1 VLLEYTPDDS
11 NRRKNELKKKMQIG
25 YCGNVHPGR
34 TIDEVKQ
41 NLIKYS
47 LDVKSQ
53 VRPNKPMGIG
63 LWLSATAAKE
73 LDDSSKLVEFRDWLA
88 EVGLLPFTLN
98 GFPYGDFHQEVVKH
112 DVYRPTW
119 ADPARLEYTVRLA
132 EILNVL
138 LPEGIDG
145 TISTLPLGWPTDA
158 GKSNIDDEQF
168 WKSSARNLKTCAE
181 RLDDLAQTTGRN
193 VFICI
198 EPEPGCILDTCDDVI
213 AFFDQHLFVHDTN
226 TNQLIRNHIGVCH
239 DVCHSAV
246 MFEEQATAIND
257 YANADIRIG
266 KVQVSS
272 AVAVDFDSGANDELD
287 GKLSQ
292 LSKFAEP
299 KYLHQTSV
307 ATSEE
312 VEFYEDLD
320 LAIKANETH
329 LHGQWRV
336 HFHVPIFSES
346 LGLIDTTQTDI
357 KQCVDAIQATGNPLP
372 HFEIETYAWNV
383 LPKGLEEI
391 SLADGI
397 AKEIA
402 WFDEL
407 VK

>member
-1 VLLEYTPDDS
+1 
-11 NRRKNELKKKMQIG
+11 
-25 YCGNVHPGR
+25 
-34 TIDEVKQ
+34 
-41 NLIKYS
+41 
-47 LDVKSQ
+47 
-53 VRPNKPMGIG
+53 
-63 LWLSATAAKE
+63 
-73 LDDSSKLVEFRDWLA
+73 
-88 EVGLLPFTLN
+88 
-98 GFPYGDFHQEVVKH
+98 
-112 DVYRPTW
+112 
-119 ADPARLEYTVRLA
+119 
-132 EILNVL
+132 
-138 LPEGIDG
+138 
-145 TISTLPLGWPTDA
+145 
-158 GKSNIDDEQF
+158 
-168 WKSSARNLKTCAE
+168 
-181 RLDDLAQTTGRN
+181 
-193 VFICI
+193 
-198 EPEPGCILDTCDDVI
+198 
-213 AFFDQHLFVHDTN
+213 
-226 TNQLIRNHIGVCH
+226 
-239 DVCHSAV
+239 

>member
-1 VLLEYTPDDS
+1 
-11 NRRKNELKKKMQIG
+11 MQIG

-34 TIDEVKQ
+34 TLEEVKQ
-41 NLIKYS
+41 NLTKYS

-53 VRPNKPMGIG
+53 VRPKESMGIG
-63 LWLSATAAKE
+63 LWLSATSAKE
-73 LDDSSKLVEFRDWLA
+73 LDDSNRLVQFRDWLA
-88 EVGLLPFTLN
+88 ESGLLPFTLN

-119 ADPARLEYTVRLA
+119 ADPARLDYTVRLA

-145 TISTLPLGWPTDA
+145 TISTLPLGWPVD
-158 GKSNIDDEQF
+158 GGISNVDDEQF
-168 WKSSARNLKTCAE
+168 WKSSAQNLKTCAE
-181 RLDDLAQTTGRN
+181 RLDNLAQTSGRN
-193 VFICI
+193 IFVCI

-213 AFFDQHLFVHDTN
+213 AFFDQHLVVHDATI
-226 TNQLIRNHIGVCH
+226 NQMIRNHVGVCH

-246 MFEEQATAIND
+246 MFEEQTKAIND
-257 YANADIRIG
+257 YAASDIKIG

-272 AVAVDFDSGANDELD
+272 AVAVDFDSGTPDDRAAKLAQ
-287 GKLSQ
+287 LSQ
-292 LSKFAEP
+292 FAEP

-307 ATSEE
+307 EKDGQIA
-312 VEFYEDLD
+312 FYEDLN
-320 LAIKANETH
+320 LAIDANGTTPT
-329 LHGQWRV
+329 GQWRV
-336 HFHVPIFSES
+336 HFHVPIFSKS
-346 LGLIDTTQTDI
+346 LGVIGTTQPDI
-357 KQCVDAIQATGNPLP
+357 KKCVEAIQATGKPLP

-383 LPKGLEEI
+383 LPKGLNED

-397 AKEIA
+397 AREIA